1 MAIKDFFRSNI
12 KTEEMMLK
20 KHKDA
25 IMGVSV
31 LAALMGGVMVLG
43 SIAGIFTIP
52 SLLAFSIPALIGLS
66 TIGEVKRILKILK
79 VELNL

>member
-31 LAALMGGVMVLG
+31 LEALMGGVMVLG

-52 SLLAFSIPALIGLS
+52 SLLAF
-66 TIGEVKRILKILK
+66 
-79 VELNL
+79 

>member
-12 KTEEMMLK
+12 RTEEMMLK

-31 LAALMGGVMVLG
+31 LEALMGGVMVLG
-43 SIAGIFTIP
+43 SMAGIFTIP
-52 SLLAFSIPALIGLS
+52 SLLAFSILFYF
-66 TIGEVKRILKILK
+66 TYC
-79 VELNL
+79 